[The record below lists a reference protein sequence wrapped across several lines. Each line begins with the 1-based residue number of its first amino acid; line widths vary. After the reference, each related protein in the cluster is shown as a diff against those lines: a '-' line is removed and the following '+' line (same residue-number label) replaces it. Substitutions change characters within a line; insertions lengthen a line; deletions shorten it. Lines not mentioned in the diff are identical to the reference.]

1 LGVTGEDMSNNIIK
15 FPSKEDLDKDFEIN
29 PSEMLSGIVE
39 DVPMKEALVVGWTEE
54 EKLFIGTSH
63 GKTAD
68 MLFLMELAKSVL
80 MSRCVGEE

>member
-1 LGVTGEDMSNNIIK
+1 MSGNIIK
-15 FPSKEDLDKDFEIN
+15 FPNKETLDNDFEID
-29 PSEMLSGIVE
+29 PSEMLEAIRH

-63 GKTAD
+63 GKAAD
-68 MLFLMELAKSVL
+68 MVFLMELAKSVL